1 MWVMTDGF
9 GRVAVLLAA
18 LGLVSLVPVAVA
30 QQPMPPMPQMPA
42 ESMPTVI
49 PAVPDVS
56 DAPTDRLEGAAEQT
70 AAQTRAQQYVDHP
83 LLARFPDSEIVD
95 YEFAEDENHRVVL
108 GSLQRT
114 RGVVVP
120 EDSELLRGNVTRIT
134 YEASQDFTGED
145 VYRFF
150 LQQMREKNYRE
161 MFTCVGRACGSGNYW
176 ANDIFRNRALY
187 GPERNQYYLSMQA
200 GLGLQTEPRISI
212 YVITRGNR
220 RIYAYVEIVEV
231 GGAVGTS
238 ASVEALLVS
247 LRTDGAVVL
256 PALNYDDYDRLAANA
271 DFTVPLGILQADDS
285 LQVYLVGHLQ
295 GEGGVEE
302 LTRRSRVRAEWLR
315 EALISAGVDAARITA
330 AGVGPLAPV
339 CNGGDCAERME
350 MVLR

>member
-1 MWVMTDGF
+1 MWVVRDRLG
-9 GRVAVLLAA
+9 GCGLALLV
-18 LGLVSLVPVAVA
+18 LGLVLAVPVAVA
-30 QQPMPPMPQMPA
+30 QQPMPMPPMP
-42 ESMPTVI
+42 SDMPTVI

-56 DAPTDRLEGAAEQT
+56 EAPTERLEAVANDARDAA
-70 AAQTRAQQYVDHP
+70 YVDHP

-95 YEFAEDENHRVVL
+95 YEFTEDENHRVVL

-150 LQQMREKNYRE
+150 LQQMRDKNYRE

-231 GGAVGTS
+231 GGAVGAS
-238 ASVEALLVS
+238 ASIEALLVA

-256 PALNYDDYDRLAANA
+256 PALNYDDYDRLPAGA

-295 GEGGVEE
+295 GDGGVEE

-330 AGVGPLAPV
+330 AGVGPLAPA
-339 CNGGDCAERME
+339 CNEGDCAERME